1 MIRFIHLCTLPPP
14 SSQDE
19 FRRKYDPSIGER
31 EEKKLA
37 AEMAKEAVKVQ
48 KIEVLSKSYK
58 KKLVDLAFDH
68 SAVVNL

>member
-1 MIRFIHLCTLPPP
+1 MAVCLHVFCLSVVMIRCIHLCTLPPP

-48 KIEVLSKSYK
+48 KIEVLSKSY
-58 KKLVDLAFDH
+58 
-68 SAVVNL
+68 